1 MAAKAQLAM
10 TPLLDSLALQAAIK
24 QLRQELVNSANYTA
38 SIGDLWHP
46 AQLKEQ
52 AMQEMYAAGLRRAMT
67 VIVDHLDGNG
77 RAKEQGRMK

>member
-1 MAAKAQLAM
+1 MTAQAQLAM
-10 TPLLDSLALQAAIK
+10 TPLLDAVALQTAIK
-24 QLRQELVNSANYTA
+24 QLVAEYQNSVDYAT

-67 VIVDHLDGNG
+67 VIVSHLDGNG
-77 RAKEQGRMK
+77 RLHRKGKMK